1 MTGLEV
7 GLITIALIFI
17 LILIGLPVPI
27 TFLCV
32 SFIGVWL
39 IRGDVNIAMNLL
51 ALSVTD
57 SISDYLFVV
66 IPLFVL
72 MGMLVMEAGM
82 GRDSYT
88 VSNQLL
94 GKIPGGLGITTVG
107 GNAIFAAITGISI
120 ASVSVFTKL
129 AVPEMLRYGYS
140 PRFAVGVV
148 AGSSVL
154 GMLIPPSLL
163 FIIFG
168 ILTETSIRG
177 LFLGGVVPGLLLAV
191 AFCTMIVMWAIFRP
205 DVFGRGS
212 QLLGDQEK
220 LGLLAILRM
229 ILPIV
234 LLVSVVLGGLYGG
247 LFTAAEGGAVG
258 AAAALIIAL
267 AKRSL
272 TWKSFWRLL
281 LNAGAITTSL
291 LLLIIGANLYSR
303 VLVLTGLPMSF
314 GNWFSSLDMALSGIL
329 AVYLAVLIILGFIM
343 DATSILFIVVPI
355 VLSVFRGFDVD
366 MVWLGV
372 LSVIA
377 VEIGLLTPPFGISA
391 YVVKASLDDEDIS
404 IGDIFMGAAPF
415 ALVMVFVLIIIA
427 SFPWLVTAII

>member
-1 MTGLEV
+1 MTGLEI
-7 GLITIALIFI
+7 GLFTVVLIFI
-17 LILIGLPVPI
+17 LILLGMPVPI
-27 TFLCV
+27 TFLGV
-32 SFIGVWL
+32 SFVGIWL
-39 IRGDVNIAMNLL
+39 LRGNMPLATKML
-51 ALSVTD
+51 ALAATD

-88 VSNQLL
+88 VSNQVFRRV
-94 GKIPGGLGITTVG
+94 PGGLGLTTVG
-107 GNAIFAAITGISI
+107 GNAIFAAITGISV
-120 ASVSVFTKL
+120 ASVAVFTKL

-177 LFLGGVVPGLLLAV
+177 LFLGGVVPGILLAV
-191 AFCTMIVMWAIFRP
+191 AFCLMIVVWAIMQP
-205 DVFGRGS
+205 TSFGRGAAQTAPEENLS
-212 QLLGDQEK
+212 LTS
-220 LGLLAILRM
+220 ILSM
-229 ILPIV
+229 ILPII
-234 LLVSVVLGGLYGG
+234 LLIGAVLGGLYGG

-258 AAAALIIAL
+258 AAAALAIAM

-272 TWKSFWRLL
+272 TLKSFWRLL
-281 LNAGAITTSL
+281 LNAGSITTSL

-303 VLVLTGLPMSF
+303 VLVLTGLPAQF
-314 GNWFSSLDMALSGIL
+314 GGWFSTMDAPLLGIV
-329 AVYLAVLIILGFIM
+329 AVYLLVLLVLGFVM

-355 VLSVFRGFDVD
+355 VLPVFRELGVD

-372 LSVIA
+372 LSVLA

-391 YVVKASLDDEDIS
+391 FVVKVSLNNDDIS
-404 IGDIFMGAAPF
+404 IADVFLGAAPF
-415 ALVMVFVLIIIA
+415 ALVMLLVLAIIA
-427 SFPWLVTAII
+427 YFPWFATVFG